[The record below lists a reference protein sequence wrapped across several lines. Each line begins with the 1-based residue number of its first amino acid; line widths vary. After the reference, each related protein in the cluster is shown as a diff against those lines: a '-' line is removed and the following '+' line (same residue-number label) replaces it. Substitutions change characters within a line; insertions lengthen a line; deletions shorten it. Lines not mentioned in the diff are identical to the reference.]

1 VSEPVSEQD
10 LLTSFDTAAGAEDQ
24 AEPDFDTTVAHPAR
38 VWDFLLGG
46 KDNFAADR
54 TAGERLLQVMPEMG
68 LVARGGREFLA
79 RAVHYLAAE
88 AGIRQF
94 LDIGTGL
101 PTADNT
107 HQVAQRA
114 APESRIVYVDNDPI
128 VLTHARALLTSDPG
142 GETAYISADIRD
154 TDTILREAAQTLDF
168 GQPVAVMLL
177 AVLHF
182 LPDSDNPHAIV
193 ARLMESVP
201 SGSYLVLSHA
211 SSDIMA
217 QTVAAGAEAYNEHSA
232 VSVNLRTWPQVAQF
246 FDGLELVSPGVTPLG
261 HWRPG
266 PVHVGSMP
274 WLPTYTAVGRK
285 P

>member
-1 VSEPVSEQD
+1 MAGEDV
-10 LLTSFDTAAGAEDQ
+10 LTS
-24 AEPDFDTTVAHPAR
+24 FDTTVAHPAR
-38 VWDFLLGG
+38 VWDYLLGG

-54 TAGERLLQVMPEMG
+54 TAGERVLRVMPEMG
-68 LVARGGREFLA
+68 LVARSGREFLA
-79 RAVHYLAAE
+79 RAVHFLAAE

-107 HQVAQRA
+107 HEVAQRA

-128 VLTHARALLTSDPG
+128 VLTHARALLTSDPR

-154 TDTILREAAQTLDF
+154 TGTILREAAHTLDF
-168 GQPVAVMLL
+168 SQPIAVMLL
-177 AVLHF
+177 AILHF
-182 LPDSDNPHAIV
+182 VPAGDDPHAIV
-193 ARLMESVP
+193 ARLMQAVP
-201 SGSYLVLSHA
+201 SGSYLVISHA

-217 QTVAAGAEAYNEHSA
+217 ETVAAGTNTYNEHSA
-232 VSVNLRTWPQVAQF
+232 VSITPRSKPEMTEF
-246 FDGLELVSPGVTPLG
+246 FAGLDLVEPGLTPLG

-266 PVHVGSMP
+266 EVSVGALPM
-274 WLPTYTAVGRK
+274 LPTYTAVGRK

>member
-1 VSEPVSEQD
+1 MAVPEED
-10 LLTSFDTAAGAEDQ
+10 LLTSFHTEAGDEDA

-38 VWDFLLGG
+38 VWDYLLGG

-54 TAGERLLQVMPEMG
+54 TAGEQVLQVMPEMG
-68 LVARGGREFLA
+68 LVARAGREFLA
-79 RAVHYLAAE
+79 RAVRYLAAE

-107 HQVAQRA
+107 HEVAQRD

-128 VLTHARALLTSDPG
+128 VLTHARALLTSDPR

-154 TDTILREAAQTLDF
+154 TDTILGEAGHTLDF
-168 GQPVAVMLL
+168 TQPVAVMLL
-177 AVLHF
+177 AILHF
-182 LPDSDNPHAIV
+182 IPDSDQPHAIV
-193 ARLMESVP
+193 RRLMQAVP
-201 SGSYLVLSHA
+201 SGSYLVISHA

-217 QTVAAGAEAYNEHSA
+217 QTVEAGAEIYNEHSA
-232 VSVNLRTWPQVAQF
+232 VSINLRSEQQVTQF
-246 FDGLELVSPGVTPLG
+246 FDGLDLVPPGVTPLG
-261 HWRPG
+261 HWRPE
-266 PVHVGSMP
+266 PVNVGALP

>member
-1 VSEPVSEQD
+1 MADED
-10 LLTSFDTAAGAEDQ
+10 LLTSFHTEAGDGNQ

-38 VWDFLLGG
+38 VWDYLLGG

-54 TAGERLLQVMPEMG
+54 TAGEQVLQIMPDMG
-68 LVARGGREFLA
+68 LVARSGREFLA
-79 RAVHYLAAE
+79 RAVRYLAAE

-107 HQVAQRA
+107 HEVAQRA

-128 VLTHARALLTSDPG
+128 VLTHARALLTSDPR

-154 TDTILREAAQTLDF
+154 TDTILREAGHTLDLT
-168 GQPVAVMLL
+168 QPVAVMLL
-177 AVLHF
+177 AILHF
-182 LPDSDNPHAIV
+182 IPDSDDPHPLV
-193 ARLMESVP
+193 ARLMQAAP
-201 SGSYLVLSHA
+201 SGSYLVISHA

-217 QTVAAGAEAYNEHSA
+217 QTVAAGAETYNEHSA
-232 VSVNLRTWPQVAQF
+232 VSITPRTEQQVTRF
-246 FDGLELVSPGVTPLG
+246 FDGLDLVPPGVTPLG
-261 HWRPG
+261 HWRPE
-266 PVHVGSMP
+266 PVNVGSLP